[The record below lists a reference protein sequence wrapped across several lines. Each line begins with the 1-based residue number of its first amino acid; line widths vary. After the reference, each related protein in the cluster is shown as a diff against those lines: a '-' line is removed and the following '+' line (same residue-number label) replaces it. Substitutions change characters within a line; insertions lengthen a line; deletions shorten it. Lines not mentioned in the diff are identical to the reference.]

1 MLVPTVSSARRSPNK
16 EVDID
21 MPHVLVAG
29 RVHEAGIALLK
40 AKPGFTFDLVDE
52 VSVESYAPLLDKAHA
67 LLLRT
72 QPLTEILIAQANNL
86 KIVSRH
92 GVGYDAVNVPALNA
106 RKIALAI
113 VGDVNSRSV
122 AEHTLTLMLSTARR
136 VVAHDVASRNGN
148 WNERNKF
155 GAVELDG
162 KLLVLLGFGR
172 IGKAVAKL
180 ALAFGMRVAAY
191 DPYVKAEPMNAL
203 SVEFLPD
210 VQSGIMRADFLSVHI
225 PATNGNAIIGETEL
239 ASMKPNA
246 ILINTARGGL
256 IDELALD
263 AALRSGKVAGAG
275 LDVFVV
281 EPPQPNH
288 PLLTNTKVT
297 ISPHAA
303 GLTRECAE
311 RMSVMSV
318 QNIIDFFRGTLN
330 PALIVNAK
338 ECDLIT

>member
-1 MLVPTVSSARRSPNK
+1 
-16 EVDID
+16 

-29 RVHEAGIALLK
+29 RIHESGVALLK
-40 AKPGFTFDLVDE
+40 ATAGFTYDLVDE
-52 VSVESYAPLLDKAHA
+52 VSTASYVPFISQADA
-67 LLLRT
+67 LLIRT
-72 QPLTEILIAQANNL
+72 QPLTDEVIAQAKQL
-86 KIVSRH
+86 KIISRH
-92 GVGYDAVNVPALNA
+92 GVGYDAVNMKALNG
-106 RKIALAI
+106 RRIPLAI

-136 VVAHDVASRNGN
+136 VVAYDAASRNNN
-148 WNERNKF
+148 WNERNSF
-155 GAVELDG
+155 SAVELDR
-162 KLLVLLGFGR
+162 KILVLLGFGR

-180 ALAFGMRVAAY
+180 AQAFGMRVAAF
-191 DPYVKAEPMNAL
+191 DPYVKADVMKEL

-210 VQSGIMRADFLSVHI
+210 VKSAIARADFLSVHI
-225 PATNGNAIIGETEL
+225 PATNGDAIIGETEL
-239 ASMKPNA
+239 AQMKPNA

-281 EPPQPNH
+281 EPPQPDH
-288 PLLTNTKVT
+288 PLLTNAKVT

-311 RMSVMSV
+311 RMSVMAV
-318 QNIIDFFRGTLN
+318 QNIIDFYNGTLN

-338 ECDLIT
+338 ECDLNP

>member
-1 MLVPTVSSARRSPNK
+1 
-16 EVDID
+16 

-29 RVHEAGIALLK
+29 RIHKSGVALLK
-40 AKPGFTFDLVDE
+40 ATPHFTYDLVDE
-52 VSVESYAPLLDKAHA
+52 VTAASYSPFIGKADA
-67 LLLRT
+67 LLIRT
-72 QPLTEILIAQANNL
+72 QPLPPEAIALASQL

-106 RKIALAI
+106 RKIPLAI

-136 VVAHDVASRNGN
+136 VVAFDAASRNGN
-148 WNERNKF
+148 WNERDSF
-155 GAVELDG
+155 SAVELDG

-180 ALAFGMRVAAY
+180 AQAFGMRVAAY
-191 DPYVKAEPMNAL
+191 DPYVQADAMKEL
-203 SVEFLPD
+203 SVEFLAD
-210 VQSGIMRADFLSVHI
+210 VKSGLARADFLSVHI
-225 PATNGNAIIGETEL
+225 PSTNGGALIGEAEL

-256 IDELALD
+256 INELALD
-263 AALRSGKVAGAG
+263 AALRGGVVAGAG

-281 EPPQPNH
+281 EPPPSDH
-288 PLLTNTKVT
+288 PLLTNVKVT

-311 RMSVMSV
+311 RMSVMAV
-318 QNIIDFFRGTLN
+318 QNIIAFYEGTLN

-338 ECDLIT
+338 ECDLS

>member
-1 MLVPTVSSARRSPNK
+1 
-16 EVDID
+16 

-29 RVHEAGIALLK
+29 RIHPSGVALLR
-40 AKPGFTFDLVDE
+40 ATPSFTFDLVEE
-52 VSVESYAPLLDKAHA
+52 VSTSSYAPLVGNADA
-67 LLLRT
+67 LLIRT
-72 QPLTEILIAQANNL
+72 QPLTDDIIAQGKQL

-92 GVGYDAVNVPALNA
+92 GVGYDAVNMSALNE
-106 RKIALAI
+106 RKIPLAI

-136 VVAHDVASRNGN
+136 VVAYDTASRNAN
-148 WNERNKF
+148 WNERNSF
-155 GAVELDG
+155 SAVELDG

-180 ALAFGMRVAAY
+180 AQAFGMRVAAY
-191 DPYVKAEPMNAL
+191 DPYVQADAMKAL

-210 VQSGIMRADFLSVHI
+210 IKSGLARADFLSVHI
-225 PATNGNAIIGETEL
+225 PSTNGGALIGETEL

-263 AALRSGKVAGAG
+263 AALRGGVVAGAG

-281 EPPQPNH
+281 EPPQPDH
-288 PLLTNTKVT
+288 PLLTNMRVT

-318 QNIIDFFRGTLN
+318 QNIIDFYKGILN

-338 ECDLIT
+338 DCDLTP

>member
-1 MLVPTVSSARRSPNK
+1 LTAQPQPHKQNK
-16 EVDID
+16 EVDIE

-29 RVHEAGIALLK
+29 RIHKSGLALLK
-40 AKPGFTFDLVDE
+40 ATPGFIFDLVDE
-52 VSVESYAPLLDKAHA
+52 VTVEAYSPLLDKADA

-72 QPLTEILIAQANNL
+72 QPLTKEMIAKTSKL

-106 RKIALAI
+106 RKIPLAI

-136 VVAHDVASRNGN
+136 VVAYDVASRNGN
-148 WNERNKF
+148 WNERNSF
-155 GAVELDG
+155 SAVELDG
-162 KLLVLLGFGR
+162 KLLVLLGLGR

-180 ALAFGMRVAAY
+180 AQAFGMKVAAY
-191 DPYVKAEPMNAL
+191 DPYVKAEAMNAL

-210 VQSGIMRADFLSVHI
+210 IKSGLVRADFLSVHI
-225 PATNGNAIIGETEL
+225 PSTNGDALIGATEL
-239 ASMKPNA
+239 ALMKPNA

-281 EPPQPNH
+281 EPPHPDH
-288 PLLTNTKVT
+288 PLLTNSKVT

-311 RMSVMSV
+311 RMSVMAV
-318 QNIIDFFRGTLN
+318 QNIIDFYKGTLN
-330 PALIVNAK
+330 PILIVNAK
-338 ECDLIT
+338 ECGV

>member
-1 MLVPTVSSARRSPNK
+1 
-16 EVDID
+16 

-29 RVHEAGIALLK
+29 RVHESGITLLK
-40 AKPGFTFDLVDE
+40 ATPGFTFDLVDE
-52 VSVESYAPLLDKAHA
+52 VTVEAYAPLLDKADA

-72 QPLTEILIAQANNL
+72 QPLTENLVAQTSKL

-136 VVAHDVASRNGN
+136 VVAHDAASRNGN

-155 GAVELDG
+155 DAVELDG
-162 KLLVLLGFGR
+162 KQLVLLGFGR

-180 ALAFGMRVAAY
+180 AQAFGMRVAAY
-191 DPYVKAEPMNAL
+191 DPFVKADAMNAL

-210 VQSGIMRADFLSVHI
+210 IKSGLARADFLSIHI
-225 PATNGNAIIGETEL
+225 PSTNGNALIGATEL
-239 ASMKPNA
+239 AVMKSNA

-263 AALRSGKVAGAG
+263 AALRSEKVAGAG
-275 LDVFVV
+275 LDVLVV
-281 EPPQPNH
+281 EPPQPDH
-288 PLLTNTKVT
+288 PLLTNMKVT

-318 QNIIDFFRGTLN
+318 QNIIDFFKGTLS
-330 PALIVNAK
+330 PALVVNAK
-338 ECDLIT
+338 ECGFTKAN

>member
-1 MLVPTVSSARRSPNK
+1 MRHYWIK
-16 EVDID
+16 
-21 MPHVLVAG
+21 
-29 RVHEAGIALLK
+29 
-40 AKPGFTFDLVDE
+40 
-52 VSVESYAPLLDKAHA
+52 
-67 LLLRT
+67 
-72 QPLTEILIAQANNL
+72 PLTEELVAKASKL

-92 GVGYDAVNVPALNA
+92 GVGSDAVNVPALNA

-136 VVAHDVASRNGN
+136 VVAHDAASRNGN

-180 ALAFGMRVAAY
+180 AQAFGMRAAAY
-191 DPYVKAEPMNAL
+191 DPYVKADAMNAL

-210 VQSGIMRADFLSVHI
+210 VKSGLARADFLSVHI
-225 PATNGNAIIGETEL
+225 PSTNGNAIIGETEL
-239 ASMKPNA
+239 RLMKPNA

-263 AALRSGKVAGAG
+263 AALRNGKVAGAG

-281 EPPQPNH
+281 EPPKSDH
-288 PLLTNTKVT
+288 PLLSNTKVT

-311 RMSVMSV
+311 RMSIMSV
-318 QNIIDFFRGTLN
+318 QNIIDFFNGTLN
-330 PALIVNAK
+330 PSLVVNAK
-338 ECDLIT
+338 NCGFMENN

>member
-1 MLVPTVSSARRSPNK
+1 
-16 EVDID
+16 

-29 RVHEAGIALLK
+29 RIHPSGIDLLK
-40 AKPGFTFDLVDE
+40 ATAGFTFDLVDE
-52 VSVESYAPLLDKAHA
+52 VTLAAFLPFMDKAEA

-72 QPLTEILIAQANNL
+72 QPLNEEVIAQSQRL
-86 KIVSRH
+86 QIVSRH
-92 GVGYDAVNVPALNA
+92 GVGYDAVDVKALNA
-106 RKIALAI
+106 RKIPLAI

-136 VVAHDVASRNGN
+136 VVAYDTASRNGN
-148 WNERNKF
+148 WNERNSF
-155 GAVELDG
+155 SAVELDG

-180 ALAFGMRVAAY
+180 AQAFGMHVAAY
-191 DPYVKAEPMNAL
+191 DPYVKADAMNAL

-210 VQSGIMRADFLSVHI
+210 VKSGLVKADFLSVHI
-225 PATNGNAIIGETEL
+225 PSTNGNALIGEAEL
-239 ASMKPNA
+239 STMKPSA

-263 AALRSGKVAGAG
+263 AALRKGVVAGAG
-275 LDVFVV
+275 LDVLVS
-281 EPPQPNH
+281 EPPQPDH
-288 PLLTNTKVT
+288 PLLTNMKVT

-303 GLTRECAE
+303 GLTQECAE

-318 QNIIDFFRGTLN
+318 QNIIDYYKGTLN

-338 ECDLIT
+338 DCELTS

>member
-1 MLVPTVSSARRSPNK
+1 
-16 EVDID
+16 VDID

-29 RVHEAGIALLK
+29 RVHESGILLLK
-40 AKPGFTFDLVDE
+40 ATPGFTFDLVDQ
-52 VSVESYAPLLDKAHA
+52 VTVEAYAPLLDRADA

-72 QPLTEILIAQANNL
+72 QPLTEELIAQASKL

-122 AEHTLTLMLSTARR
+122 AEHTLTLMLSAARR
-136 VVAHDVASRNGN
+136 VVAHDAASRNGN

-155 GAVELDG
+155 SAVELDG
-162 KLLVLLGFGR
+162 KLLVVLGFGR

-180 ALAFGMRVAAY
+180 AQAFGMRVAAF
-191 DPYVKAEPMNAL
+191 DPYVKADAMKEL

-210 VQSGIMRADFLSVHI
+210 VKAGIVRADFLSVHI
-225 PATNGNAIIGETEL
+225 PATNGIAIIGEAEL
-239 ASMKPNA
+239 NSMKPDA

-263 AALRSGKVAGAG
+263 AALCSGKVAGAG

-281 EPPQPNH
+281 EPPQPDH
-288 PLLTNTKVT
+288 PLLSNSKVT
-297 ISPHAA
+297 ISPHTA

-311 RMSVMSV
+311 RMSVMAV
-318 QNIIDFFRGTLN
+318 QNIIDFYKGTLN

-338 ECDLIT
+338 ECGLVN

>member
-1 MLVPTVSSARRSPNK
+1 
-16 EVDID
+16 
-21 MPHVLVAG
+21 LVAG
-29 RVHEAGIALLK
+29 RVHESGIELLK
-40 AKPGFTFDLVDE
+40 ATSGFTFDLVDE
-52 VSVESYAPLLDKAHA
+52 VTVEAYAPLLDKADA

-72 QPLTEILIAQANNL
+72 QPLTENLIAQASKL

-113 VGDVNSRSV
+113 VGDVNSRW
-122 AEHTLTLMLSTARR
+122 
-136 VVAHDVASRNGN
+136 VVAHDAASRNGN

-180 ALAFGMRVAAY
+180 AQAFGMRVAAF
-191 DPYVKAEPMNAL
+191 DPYVKAEAMKEL
-203 SVEFLPD
+203 SVEFLSD
-210 VQSGIMRADFLSVHI
+210 VKAGVARADFLSVHI
-225 PATNGNAIIGETEL
+225 PATNGDAIIGETEL

-263 AALRSGKVAGAG
+263 AALRSGKVSGAG

-281 EPPQPNH
+281 EPPQPDH
-288 PLLTNTKVT
+288 PLLTNAKVT

-318 QNIIDFFRGTLN
+318 QNIIDFYKGTLN

-338 ECDLIT
+338 ECDLTP